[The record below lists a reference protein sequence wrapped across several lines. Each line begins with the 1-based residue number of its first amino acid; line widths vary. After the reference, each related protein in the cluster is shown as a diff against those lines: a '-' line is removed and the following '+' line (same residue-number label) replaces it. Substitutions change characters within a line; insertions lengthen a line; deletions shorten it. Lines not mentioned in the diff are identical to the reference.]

1 MVYKLPKEA
10 IADNE
15 LEASQLSS
23 NLVNSFVP
31 IGGII
36 MWSGTVAE
44 AEALTNWRICD
55 GQNGTPDLRDKFV
68 LGVGSSGAA
77 STANK
82 GDTNNNNSITL
93 TEGQMPSH
101 NHNITDNGHSHT
113 INNHTHPSG
122 TLAGSNT
129 HNHNFK
135 GVGGNDH
142 NDSER
147 NAVVM
152 RNDSNTMYTS
162 HSGSGVQSKT
172 ISVSISGNT
181 GNPSDRGTNSVTTG
195 ITSQTQGNDESIDI
209 RSAFLAL
216 CYIIRVT

>member
-1 MVYKLPKEA
+1 MYKLPKEA

-15 LEASQLSS
+15 LEATQLSS

-36 MWSGTVAE
+36 MWSGTIAQ
-44 AEALTNWRICD
+44 AEALTNWKICD

-68 LGVGSSGAA
+68 LGVGSSSVT
-77 STANK
+77 STASVD
-82 GDTNNNNSITL
+82 DTGGSNSITL

-122 TLAGSNT
+122 TLSGSNT
-129 HNHNFK
+129 HNHNFQ
-135 GVGGNDH
+135 GVSGNDH
-142 NDSER
+142 NDDER

-152 RNDSNTMYTS
+152 RNDNNTMYTAS
-162 HSGSGVQSKT
+162 SPSGVQNKT
-172 ISVSISGNT
+172 ISVNISGNT

>member
-1 MVYKLPKEA
+1 MYKLPKEA

-15 LEASQLSS
+15 LEAAQLSS

-36 MWSGTVAE
+36 MWSGTIAE

-55 GQNGTPDLRDKFV
+55 GQDGRPDLRDKFV
-68 LGVGSSGAA
+68 LGVGSSTAT
-77 STANK
+77 STASVD
-82 GDTNNNNSITL
+82 DTGGNNSITL
-93 TEGQMPSH
+93 TEAQMPSH

-122 TLAGSNT
+122 TLSGSNT
-129 HNHNFK
+129 H
-135 GVGGNDH
+135 
-142 NDSER
+142 
-147 NAVVM
+147 
-152 RNDSNTMYTS
+152 S
-162 HSGSGVQSKT
+162 HGIPRGSGGSQADTSPYIPSPVVEQIGTSFPTDDAT
-172 ISVSISGNT
+172 INVNISGNT

-209 RSAFLAL
+209 RSQFLAL